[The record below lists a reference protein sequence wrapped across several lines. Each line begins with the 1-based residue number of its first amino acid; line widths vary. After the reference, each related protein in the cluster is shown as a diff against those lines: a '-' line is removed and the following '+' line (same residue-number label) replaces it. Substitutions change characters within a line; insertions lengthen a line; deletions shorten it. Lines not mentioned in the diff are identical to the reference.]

1 MNMTRDMKTLLLI
14 PALLSL
20 NAFVTVPA
28 AQAADNQGH
37 SVLHSVNN
45 FMDDSAVTAKV
56 KTALID
62 DKEIN
67 STNLSLSTTR
77 GVVTVDGFVSSAGQV
92 AHVER
97 LIRKTQGVKGLVN
110 HLHIKSDQ
118 QTNLKSYASDTATT
132 SEIMARLMASKQVEA
147 RHISVTTTHG
157 NVVLSGQVDDRRQKQ
172 AAAEI
177 VKKVS
182 GVSAVKNELSVS
194 H

>member
-1 MNMTRDMKTLLLI
+1 MNIARDIKTLLLI

-28 AQAADNQGH
+28 AQAADTQGH

-77 GVVTVDGFVSSAGQV
+77 GVVTVNGFVSSSRQI

-97 LIRKTQGVKGLVN
+97 LIRQTPGVKGIVN
-110 HLHIKSDQ
+110 HVHIKSDQ
-118 QTNLKSYASDTATT
+118 QTNLKSYASDTAST
-132 SEIMARLMASKQVEA
+132 SEIKARLIASKQLEA

-157 NVVLSGQVDDRRQKQ
+157 NVVLSGKVDNRRQKQ
-172 AAAEI
+172 VAEEI
-177 VKKVS
+177 AKKVS
-182 GVSAVKNELSVS
+182 GVSAVKNQLSVS